1 MRAQRNAWS
10 SRVMTLAV
18 PESLGPAVD
27 PALAAELA
35 VAHDAPP
42 DAPIAPTEGHPM
54 FKTIVVGA
62 RPRP

>member
-1 MRAQRNAWS
+1 
-10 SRVMTLAV
+10 MTLAV